1 MTFHRDDNDS
11 HDGRHDDE
19 NAVAVAMALVTLA
32 EPPRSVRHFRPALCR
47 TFFRNAPG
55 WIRDPFR
62 WAVGSKLSLSLS
74 LPVCLSAIVSCNW
87 ESEQSKLEKEE
98 RRRWWRRKRRIRRRR
113 RRRWRRRRKNW
124 NNNENKKKIE
134 WKRSSAETS
143 KRAINQNLNRKPK
156 SFSKMLILAPK
167 APTPPNNSNK
177 HHSVKS

>member
-32 EPPRSVRHFRPALCR
+32 EPPRTVRHFRPALCR

-74 LPVCLSAIVSCNW
+74 LSLSVSLQSFHAI
-87 ESEQSKLEKEE
+87 EKA
-98 RRRWWRRKRRIRRRR
+98 
-113 RRRWRRRRKNW
+113 
-124 NNNENKKKIE
+124 NNRN
-134 WKRSSAETS
+134 
-143 KRAINQNLNRKPK
+143 
-156 SFSKMLILAPK
+156 
-167 APTPPNNSNK
+167 
-177 HHSVKS
+177 